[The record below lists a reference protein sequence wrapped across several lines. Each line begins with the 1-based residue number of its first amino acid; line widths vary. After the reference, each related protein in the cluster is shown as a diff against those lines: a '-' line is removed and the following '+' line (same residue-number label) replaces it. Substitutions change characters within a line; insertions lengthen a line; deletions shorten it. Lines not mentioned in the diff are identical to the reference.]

1 MVSHSPPESIRKK
14 VQRLRQELF
23 DHDYR
28 YYVLAD
34 PVISDE
40 AYDRIMRELIEFEDR
55 YPELRIPESPTQ
67 RVGGEPT
74 KQFPTV
80 THTVPMLSLSNTYN
94 EDELSDF
101 DRRVKTALADE
112 QVRYVAELKFDG
124 IAITLL
130 YENGTFV
137 RGATRGDGVRG
148 DDITTNLRTIRS
160 IPLRLRDH
168 DVGPTRFEVRG
179 EVIMYKDDFESLN
192 RYRAEQGERLFANP
206 RNATAGTLKLQDSKL
221 VAQRK
226 LRFFAYQLLS
236 GEVESDSHFERLN
249 ILRRFGLPVDA
260 HYRRCDS
267 MEEILEFC
275 REREAERESLP
286 YEIDGVVI
294 KVDSLRQQE
303 KLGAIAKS
311 PRWATAFKFTARR
324 AETVL
329 NDILVQVGRIGT
341 ITPVADLQPV
351 LLGGTTVKRATLHN
365 QDEVERLDVRIG
377 DTVIVEKGGDVIPKI
392 TGVLREKRPRG
403 AKKFSLPGRCPV
415 CDSELQRL
423 EGEANYFCINAE
435 CPAQIRGRLEHFA
448 SRQAADIDGLGE
460 AIIDQ
465 LVTKKLVVTPADL
478 YFLRKEDLLQ
488 LERMGEK
495 SVANLLDAIESS
507 KRQPF
512 ERILYALGIRHVGQG
527 VARVLAREFDS
538 IEALRKATIEQL
550 TAVREIGPRIAESVV
565 KYFREE
571 HTIEMIRRLGKA
583 GVQLAGAKAHAVRQT
598 LAGKTFVL
606 TGSLEKF
613 TRDEARKRIER
624 LGGRVTGSVSTN
636 TDFVVVG
643 AEPGSKFEK
652 ARDLNIPTLD
662 EDQFLSLV
670 KE

>member
-1 MVSHSPPESIRKK
+1 MASQSPPESIRNR

-40 AYDRIMRELIEFEDR
+40 AYDRIMRELIELEDR

-94 EDELSDF
+94 ENELFDF
-101 DRRVKTALADE
+101 DRRVRTALADE
-112 QVRYVAELKFDG
+112 KVRYVAELKFDG
-124 IAITLL
+124 VAITLL
-130 YENGTFV
+130 YENGTFA

-168 DVGPTRFEVRG
+168 DAGLTRLEVRG

-192 RYRAEQGERLFANP
+192 RYRAEQGDRLFANP

-221 VAQRK
+221 VARRK
-226 LRFFAYQLLS
+226 LRFFAYQLLNR
-236 GEVESDSHFERLN
+236 EIESDSHFERLN
-249 ILRRFGLPVDA
+249 MLRRFGLPVDT

-267 MEEILEFC
+267 MEEILRFC

-294 KVDSLRQQE
+294 KVDSLGQQE

-329 NDILVQVGRIGT
+329 KDILVQVGRLGT

-403 AKKFSLPGRCPV
+403 AKKFTMPKGCPV

-435 CPAQIRGRLEHFA
+435 CPAQIRGRLGHYA
-448 SRQAADIDGLGE
+448 SKQAADIDGLGE

-478 YFLRKEDLLQ
+478 YYLHKEDLLQ

-495 SVANLLDAIESS
+495 SVTNLLDAIESS
-507 KRQPF
+507 KQQPF

-527 VARVLAREFDS
+527 VARILAREFGS
-538 IEALRKATIEQL
+538 IDALRKASIEQL
-550 TAVREIGPRIAESVV
+550 TALHEIGPRIAESVV
-565 KYFREE
+565 KFFREE

-583 GVQLAGAKAHAVRQT
+583 GVQLAGTNARAVRQT
-598 LAGKTFVL
+598 LGGKTFVL

-613 TRDEARKRIER
+613 TRDEARQLIER
-624 LGGRVTGSVSTN
+624 LGGRVTGSVSKN

-643 AEPGSKFEK
+643 AEPGSKFDK
-652 ARDLNIPTLD
+652 ARDLNIPILD